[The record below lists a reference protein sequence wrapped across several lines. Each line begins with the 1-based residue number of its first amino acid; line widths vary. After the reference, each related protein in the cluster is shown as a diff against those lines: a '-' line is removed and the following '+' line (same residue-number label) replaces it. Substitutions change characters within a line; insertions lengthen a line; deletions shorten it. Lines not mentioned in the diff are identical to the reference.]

1 VISGPWVT
9 TSAKPVKASR
19 GRHIHAMEKTVGR
32 VLSIMMIAV
41 MANAAALRLA
51 YVAHF
56 DFVLSGDEIRFFAV
70 IAVSVITAL
79 VVMNFSARNCASSSN

>member
-19 GRHIHAMEKTVGR
+19 GRHIHAMEMTVGR
-32 VLSIMMIAV
+32 VLSIMMI
-41 MANAAALRLA
+41 MASAAALTLA